1 MERWAVKQI
10 KGLAYN
16 DLVASKTDRQTVK
29 KLFKGESMRAV
40 TLLNT
45 LLNQILRESEH
56 FFIHTERKKSCVLPF
71 SVKEEWWGL
80 VLITGH
86 AVRRRAWYWG
96 LVYWGILQN
105 ITCSHVS
112 TLYLHNCAHKVISVA
127 SLIFPFWHFLGLICW
142 CVVLGAFDIWATL
155 IRLLWSSIQSH

>member
-56 FFIHTERKKSCVLPF
+56 FLYCPQSF
-71 SVKEEWWGL
+71 SGGGLYSRVNGLLLLL
-80 VLITGH
+80 VL
-86 AVRRRAWYWG
+86 
-96 LVYWGILQN
+96 
-105 ITCSHVS
+105 
-112 TLYLHNCAHKVISVA
+112 
-127 SLIFPFWHFLGLICW
+127 
-142 CVVLGAFDIWATL
+142 
-155 IRLLWSSIQSH
+155 LLLL

>member
-1 MERWAVKQI
+1 MREMCKKHKERGGHEYVNSQSWCQCKMERWAVKQI

-71 SVKEEWWGL
+71 SVKEEW
-80 VLITGH
+80 
-86 AVRRRAWYWG
+86 
-96 LVYWGILQN
+96 
-105 ITCSHVS
+105 
-112 TLYLHNCAHKVISVA
+112 
-127 SLIFPFWHFLGLICW
+127 
-142 CVVLGAFDIWATL
+142 
-155 IRLLWSSIQSH
+155 

>member
-1 MERWAVKQI
+1 MERWALEQI
-10 KGLAYN
+10 KELAYN

-40 TLLNT
+40 TLLN
-45 LLNQILRESEH
+45 QILRESEH
-56 FFIHTERKKSCVLPF
+56 FFIHTEKKSWVLPF
-71 SVKEEWWGL
+71 SVMEELSGL
-80 VLITGH
+80 VLITGQPL
-86 AVRRRAWYWG
+86 RRRAWYWG

-112 TLYLHNCAHKVISVA
+112 TLYLHGCTHKVVTVA
-127 SLIFPFWHFLGLICW
+127 SLVFPFWHLLGLNCW

-155 IRLLWSSIQSH
+155 IRLLWSSIQSY